1 VLREGVADG
10 RRTFANT
17 LKYISITTSANFG
30 NMVSMAL
37 ATPLLPFLPLA
48 AKQIL
53 LNNFLSDVPAIA
65 ISSDTVDPERV
76 ATPQRWNVKDIQR
89 FMVVF
94 GLISS
99 VFDLLTFGVL
109 LYVFDAGEALFQTS
123 WFMIS
128 LLTELAVVLVLR
140 TRRSALRSRPSRL
153 LLWSTVTVA
162 AATFAIPFLGDASTL
177 FGFVP
182 LSATELAAVV
192 LIVCGYILATEVAK
206 A

>member
-1 VLREGVADG
+1 
-10 RRTFANT
+10 
-17 LKYISITTSANFG
+17 
-30 NMVSMAL
+30 
-37 ATPLLPFLPLA
+37 
-48 AKQIL
+48 
-53 LNNFLSDVPAIA
+53 
-65 ISSDTVDPERV
+65 V

-206 A
+206 AWFFREEHTSAVGAEDRSAHRT